1 MSLDR
6 RRFLIA
12 LAGTVPLASLTP
24 GFARAADSTAP
35 SDAFL
40 SVSRAI
46 CGNDSLSKETAARIE
61 KLLSKDD
68 AGFASKLDGL
78 AKAFDGKDRA
88 AAIDGLSDEQTT
100 LALSIAK
107 PWYLGF
113 TGSPS
118 ARILKDDAEF
128 ATFLEAQAL
137 TKVSDI
143 VPLQTYP
150 SGGAGWWQE
159 VPKGVDASDL
169 PEEATSWEYQPK
181 SSYELQDPDAAWL
194 AYAKGEVDSVDA
206 ARKAQGADSGGG
218 SGAKAGASGS
228 PNPASNSDSQQEA
241 Q

>member
-6 RRFLIA
+6 RHFLIA

-24 GFARAADSTAP
+24 GFARAADSAAP

-61 KLLSKDD
+61 KLLSEDD
-68 AGFASKLDGL
+68 AGFAGKLDGL

-88 AAIDGLSDEQTT
+88 AAIESLSDDQTT
-100 LALSIAK
+100 LALNIAK

-150 SGGAGWWQE
+150 SGGAGWWE
-159 VPKGVDASDL
+159 AVPEGVDASDL

-181 SSYELQDPDAAWL
+181 SSYELQDPDPAWL
-194 AYAKGEVDSVDA
+194 AYAKGEADSVDA

-218 SGAKAGASGS
+218 TGQGASGS

>member
-24 GFARAADSTAP
+24 GFARAADSAAP

-61 KLLSKDD
+61 KLLSDSD
-68 AGFASKLDGL
+68 ADFAGKLDGL

-88 AAIDGLSDEQTT
+88 AAIDGLSDDQTT

-150 SGGAGWWQE
+150 SGGAGWWE
-159 VPKGVDASDL
+159 AVPDGVDASDL

-181 SSYELQDPDAAWL
+181 SSYELQDPDPAWL
-194 AYAKGEVDSVDA
+194 AYAKGEADSVDA
-206 ARKAQGADSGGG
+206 ARKAQGADSGAG

>member
-24 GFARAADSTAP
+24 GFARAADSAAP

-61 KLLSKDD
+61 KLLSEDE
-68 AGFASKLDGL
+68 AGFAGKLDGL
-78 AKAFDGKDRA
+78 ANAFDGKDRA
-88 AAIDGLSDEQTT
+88 AAIESLSDDQTT

-181 SSYELQDPDAAWL
+181 SSYELQYPDPAWL
-194 AYAKGEVDSVDA
+194 AYAKGEADSVDA

-218 SGAKAGASGS
+218 TGQGASGS